1 VESRTEAVIE
11 ERLTEHAAIRARQRG
26 VDPVVLDCL
35 LSFGSSVHDHQGGEI
50 VVFDHKAFRRL
61 ERAVDA
67 ALLRRVSDHRSLYA
81 VRSTDGAL
89 VTVGHRFRRVRRD

>member
-1 VESRTEAVIE
+1 MVEARV
-11 ERLTEHAAIRARQRG
+11 TEHAATRVRQRG

-35 LSFGSSVHDHQGGEI
+35 LSYGSSVHDHHGGEI
-50 VVFDHKAFRRL
+50 VVFDKRAFRRL

-67 ALLRRVSDHRSLYA
+67 ALLRRVADHRSLYA